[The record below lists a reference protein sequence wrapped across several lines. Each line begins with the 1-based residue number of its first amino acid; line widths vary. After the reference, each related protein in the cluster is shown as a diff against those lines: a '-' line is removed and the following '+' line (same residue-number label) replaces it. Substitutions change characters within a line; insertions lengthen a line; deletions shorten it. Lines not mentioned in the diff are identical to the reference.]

1 MGAARKT
8 VLLALLGCC
17 GLMAVATAASPAPDE
32 EERRAIRAELAA
44 VLSSGDDPRDRF
56 DAEVWLA
63 TLEPRLARFMR
74 DADAR
79 LLLLAEVWQ
88 EAARHDIDPD
98 LAMAVIEVESSFDRF
113 AISSA
118 GAQGLMQVMP
128 FWKHEL
134 GRSEDNLTAVT
145 TNIRYG
151 MTILAH
157 YLQRE
162 SGDTV
167 RALTRYHG
175 NVRDFSYPDRVYR
188 AWNARWRTRDRAEVR
203 HLLAACYQAGLDHC
217 D

>member
-1 MGAARKT
+1 MANALAAGST
-8 VLLALLGCC
+8 
-17 GLMAVATAASPAPDE
+17 PDE
-32 EERRAIRAELAA
+32 DERQAIRAELAA
-44 VLSSGDDPRDRF
+44 VLSANDDGRDRF

-63 TLEPRLARFMR
+63 TVEPRLARFLR

-88 EAARHDIDPD
+88 EAARHGIDPE

-134 GRSEDNLTAVT
+134 GRSEDNLTAVD
-145 TNIRYG
+145 TNVRYG

-162 SGDTV
+162 SGDAV
-167 RALTRYHG
+167 KALTRYHG
-175 NVRDFSYPDRVYR
+175 NVRDFSYPDRVFR
-188 AWNARWRTRDRAEVR
+188 AWNARWRTRDTGEVR
-203 HLLAACYQAGLDHC
+203 HLLAACYQAGLNYC

>member
-1 MGAARKT
+1 MRT
-8 VLLALLGCC
+8 TLTLLCCC
-17 GLMAVATAASPAPDE
+17 GLLASAAAAGRLPGPDE
-32 EERRAIRAELAA
+32 QQAIRAELAA
-44 VLSSGDDPRDRF
+44 VLSAADERRDRF
-56 DAEVWLA
+56 DAEVWL
-63 TLEPRLARFMR
+63 TTVEPRLARFMR
-74 DADAR
+74 DPDTR

-88 EAARHDIDPD
+88 EAARHAIDPD

-134 GRSEDNLTAVT
+134 GRSEDNLTAID
-145 TNIRYG
+145 TNVRYG

-157 YLQRE
+157 YLQKD
-162 SGDTV
+162 SGDAV

-175 NVRDFSYPDRVYR
+175 NIRDFSYPDRVFR
-188 AWNARWRTRDRAEVR
+188 AWNARWRTRGNGEVR
-203 HLLAACYQAGLDHC
+203 DLLAACYQARLDHC

>member
-1 MGAARKT
+1 MKAA
-8 VLLALLGCC
+8 LALLCC
-17 GLMAVATAASPAPDE
+17 LGLPSSTLAASSALEDD
-32 EERRAIRAELAA
+32 ERRAIRAELAT
-44 VLSSGDDPRDRF
+44 VLSANDAGRDRF

-63 TLEPRLARFMR
+63 TVEPRLARFLR
-74 DADAR
+74 DPQAR

-88 EAARHDIDPD
+88 EAARHAIDPD

-134 GRSEDNLTAVT
+134 GRSEDNLTDVH
-145 TNIRYG
+145 TNVRYG

-162 SGDTV
+162 SGDAV

-175 NVRDFSYPDRVYR
+175 NVRDFSYPDRVFR
-188 AWNARWRTRDRAEVR
+188 AWNARWRTRDGGEVR
-203 HLLAACYQAGLDHC
+203 DLLAACYQAGLDHC

>member
-1 MGAARKT
+1 MSARLAACALAL
-8 VLLALLGCC
+8 LLALLPP
-17 GLMAVATAASPAPDE
+17 AQAATAELGED
-32 EERRAIRAELAA
+32 ERRAIRAELAA
-44 VLSSGDDPRDRF
+44 VLSATDDTRDRF

-63 TLEPRLARFMR
+63 TVEPRLARFLR
-74 DADAR
+74 NEEAR
-79 LLLLAEVWQ
+79 LELLATVWQ
-88 EAARHDIDPD
+88 EAARHGIDPD
-98 LAMAVIEVESSFDRF
+98 LAMAVMEVESTFDRF
-113 AISSA
+113 AISHA

-128 FWKHEL
+128 FWKHEI
-134 GRSEDNLTAVT
+134 GRPEDNLHDPQ

-175 NVRDFSYPDRVYR
+175 NIRDFSYPDRVYR
-188 AWNARWRTRDRAEVR
+188 AWNARWRTSGTAEARA
-203 HLLAACYQAGLDHC
+203 LLASCYSAGLNHC

>member
-1 MGAARKT
+1 MKA
-8 VLLALLGCC
+8 LLAVLGFGGLL
-17 GLMAVATAASPAPDE
+17 TAALAAPIEPDE
-32 EERRAIRAELAA
+32 DERRAIRAELAA
-44 VLSSGDDPRDRF
+44 VMSADDDGRDRF

-63 TLEPRLARFMR
+63 TVEPRLARFLR
-74 DADAR
+74 DPDAR
-79 LLLLAEVWQ
+79 LELLAQVWQ
-88 EAARHDIDPD
+88 EAARHGIDPD

-128 FWKHEL
+128 FWKHEI
-134 GRSEDNLTAVT
+134 GRSEDNLTEVE
-145 TNIRYG
+145 TNVRYG

-162 SGDTV
+162 SGDAV

-175 NVRDFSYPDRVYR
+175 NIRDFSYPDRVFR
-188 AWNARWRTRDRAEVR
+188 AWNARWRTRDTGEVR
-203 HLLAACYQAGLDHC
+203 HLLAACYQAGLTYC

>member
-1 MGAARKT
+1 MKAVLAGLCSW
-8 VLLALLGCC
+8 VLLAGVE
-17 GLMAVATAASPAPDE
+17 AATIEPDE
-32 EERRAIRAELAA
+32 DERRAIRAELAA
-44 VLSSGDDPRDRF
+44 VLSAEDGGRDRF

-63 TLEPRLARFMR
+63 TVEPRLARFLR
-74 DADAR
+74 DPDAR

-88 EAARHDIDPD
+88 EAARHAIDPD

-134 GRSEDNLTAVT
+134 GRSEDNLTEVE
-145 TNIRYG
+145 TNVRYG

-162 SGDTV
+162 SGDVV

-175 NVRDFSYPDRVYR
+175 NVRDFSYPDRVFR
-188 AWNARWRTRDRAEVR
+188 AWNARWRTRDTGEVR
-203 HLLAACYQAGLDHC
+203 HLLAACYRAGLTYC

>member
-1 MGAARKT
+1 MKAA
-8 VLLALLGCC
+8 LALFCC
-17 GLMAVATAASPAPDE
+17 WGLVASVLAAGDASE
-32 EERRAIRAELAA
+32 EDERRAIRAELAA
-44 VLSSGDDPRDRF
+44 VLSAHDDGRDRF

-63 TLEPRLARFMR
+63 TVEPRLARFLR
-74 DADAR
+74 DPEAR
-79 LLLLAEVWQ
+79 LLLLAEVWR
-88 EAARHDIDPD
+88 EAARHAIDPD

-113 AISSA
+113 AVSSA

-134 GRSEDNLTAVT
+134 GRSDDNLTEVD
-145 TNIRYG
+145 TNVRYG

-162 SGDTV
+162 SGDAV

-175 NVRDFSYPDRVYR
+175 NIRDFSYPDRVFR
-188 AWNARWRTRDRAEVR
+188 AWNARWRTRDTGEVR
-203 HLLAACYQAGLDHC
+203 HLLAACYQAGLNHC

>member
-1 MGAARKT
+1 MRAVIVAFAVWSGLLTTALAAT
-8 VLLALLGCC
+8 
-17 GLMAVATAASPAPDE
+17 TEPDE
-32 EERRAIRAELAA
+32 DERRAIRAELAA
-44 VLSSGDDPRDRF
+44 VLSADDDDRDRF

-63 TLEPRLARFMR
+63 AVEPRLARFLR
-74 DADAR
+74 DPEAR
-79 LLLLAEVWQ
+79 LRLLAHVWQ
-88 EAARHDIDPD
+88 EAARHAIDPD

-134 GRSEDNLTAVT
+134 GRSDDNLTEVD

-162 SGDTV
+162 SGDAV

-175 NVRDFSYPDRVYR
+175 NVRDFSYPDRVFR
-188 AWNARWRTRDRAEVR
+188 AWNARWRTRDTGEVR
-203 HLLAACYQAGLDHC
+203 HLLAACYRAGLKHC